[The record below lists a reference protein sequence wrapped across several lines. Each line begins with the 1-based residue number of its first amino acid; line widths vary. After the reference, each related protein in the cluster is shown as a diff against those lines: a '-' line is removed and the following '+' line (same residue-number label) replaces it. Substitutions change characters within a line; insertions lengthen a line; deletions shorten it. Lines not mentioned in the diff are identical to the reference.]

1 MARHHVARHM
11 ASCSGLDHDEPIKMK
26 KKTCTTGGKKIAI
39 PCDSR
44 VLGLS

>member
-26 KKTCTTGGKKIAI
+26 KKHAQQAEK
-39 PCDSR
+39 R
-44 VLGLS
+44 